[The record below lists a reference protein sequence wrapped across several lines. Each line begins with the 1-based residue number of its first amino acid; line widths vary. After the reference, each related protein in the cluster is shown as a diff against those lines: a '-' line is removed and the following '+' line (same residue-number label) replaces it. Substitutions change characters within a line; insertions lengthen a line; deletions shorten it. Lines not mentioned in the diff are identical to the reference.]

1 MTFERTRIVPAD
13 QATATQKVID
23 ILGGFKATAEILT
36 AECGYTFSRQA
47 IYAWY
52 VQGHVPLAG
61 HAESIRILVEA
72 CQRLHDVTV
81 DPVTLESEVP
91 VPANRIPA

>member
-1 MTFERTRIVPAD
+1 VTQRSISLPAD
-13 QATATQKVID
+13 QATATQRCID
-23 ILGGFKATAEILT
+23 VLGGFESTAKIVTAEM
-36 AECGYTFSRQA
+36 GYRFSRQA

-52 VQGHVPLAG
+52 VNGHVPFAG
-61 HAESIRILVEA
+61 HTQTIPILVEA
-72 CQRLHDVTV
+72 CQRLHEVTV